1 MSKLS
6 RDIPLVI
13 HYQRQQ
19 LILLLVGTLVLL
31 SLIIGVSYWVGFH
44 AGFDTKEET
53 ISSLESLRAE
63 HQQALNKLTDSEQLL
78 ANVRADN
85 NVLQIAQGAIRD
97 DLNSYRQTIEQLQQ
111 DLQFYRSA
119 IDPGDDNGLSLYDLE
134 IIATEDP
141 LLFHYNVVFVQRVV
155 RHSLLNGVLQLKI
168 VGSQNGK
175 VVELELKDVSDV
187 VDTAE
192 VKLRFKYF
200 QNIVG
205 EMTLPEGFE
214 PKEIHIKAR
223 SIGRASKTI
232 DMTYAWKIKEST

>member
-1 MSKLS
+1 
-6 RDIPLVI
+6 
-13 HYQRQQ
+13 
-19 LILLLVGTLVLL
+19 
-31 SLIIGVSYWVGFH
+31 VSYWVGYH
-44 AGFDTKEET
+44 AGFDTKGET

-85 NVLQIAQGAIRD
+85 NVLQIAQGSIRD

>member
-31 SLIIGVSYWVGFH
+31 SLIIGVSYWAGFH

-63 HQQALNKLTDSEQLL
+63 HQQALNKLTDNEQLL

-85 NVLQIAQGAIRD
+85 NVLQIAQGSIRD
-97 DLNSYRQTIEQLQQ
+97 DLNSYRQTIELLQQ

-187 VDTAE
+187 VDSAE